1 MHRFRSCFRSAG
13 PAGAPFAVA
22 ALLAAAAAPD
32 LHAQQFVTDDAAIVE
47 PGACQLEAWHGEA
60 SSWILPACQFVPRLE
75 LTAGVGFVAHGD
87 HRDTEYLFQGKVLLR
102 EPPDDGMAIGAVLG
116 FGFDP
121 HAQALGDGPSAVYAY
136 VPVTLAAPGGGLAL
150 HLNAG
155 WAMER
160 DDHVGTATVAVE
172 SPHVFTWG
180 AAVEAFVA
188 GPLTAMAE
196 VFGEDRHPPGFTL
209 GANVEV
215 LEKRLT
221 IDLTWGGH
229 TAAGVPGSGWAL
241 GGAWTPRPL
250 FGAARRDASPQENRR
265 KGR

>member
-1 MHRFRSCFRSAG
+1 MT
-13 PAGAPFAVA
+13 PFAASA
-22 ALLAAAAAPD
+22 ALGLVSVEAA
-32 LHAQQFVTDDAAIVE
+32 AQQFVTDDAYIVE
-47 PGACQLEAWHGEA
+47 RNACQLEAWHGEA
-60 SSWILPACQFVPRLE
+60 SSWILPACHFIPGVE
-75 LTAGVGFVAHGD
+75 ITAGVGFVAHGD

-102 EPPDDGMAIGAVLG
+102 EPPGDGVAISAVLG

-121 HAQALGDGPSAVYAY
+121 HAQALRNGPASVYAY
-136 VPVTLAAPGGGLAL
+136 VPATLTARGGDLAL

-155 WAMER
+155 WMRER
-160 DDHVGTATVAVE
+160 HEAAGTATVSVE
-172 SPHVFTWG
+172 SPHALTWG

-196 VFGEDRHPPGFTL
+196 VFGEDRHLPGFTV

-215 LEKRLT
+215 LPERLS

-241 GGAWTPRPL
+241 GGAWTPGPL
-250 FGAARRDASPQENRR
+250 LPTADRDASPQANLR